1 MRGKRVWI
9 VEDEPDIAG
18 LIEHNLRRER
28 FEVKTFHDGESFLSS
43 LRYELPDL
51 VILDLML
58 PGVDGLEICRMMRA
72 DERTRSVPII
82 ILTAKGSEADIV
94 LGLELGADDYVVKP
108 FSVRELIARVKAVL
122 RRTEPPAEGRAIQ
135 IGGLYVDRDGVVV
148 KVDGSPLDL
157 TYAEFKLLSLLISN
171 PGRVFTRQ
179 QIIEWLW
186 EGEKVVS
193 YKTVDVHVAHLR
205 KKLGR
210 YGDLIKAVRG
220 IGYKLEA

>member
-1 MRGKRVWI
+1 M
-9 VEDEPDIAG
+9 
-18 LIEHNLRRER
+18 
-28 FEVKTFHDGESFLSS
+28 
-43 LRYELPDL
+43 
-51 VILDLML
+51 
-58 PGVDGLEICRMMRA
+58 
-72 DERTRSVPII
+72 
-82 ILTAKGSEADIV
+82 
-94 LGLELGADDYVVKP
+94 VKP
-108 FSVRELIARVKAVL
+108 FSLRKLIAHVKAVL
-122 RRTEPPAEGRAIQ
+122 RRTEPPAEGGTIQ

-148 KVDGSPLDL
+148 KVDGSPVDL